1 MELEEVAVNM
11 NPIFLPEHRY
21 LLMVG
26 RVERLLEKRNAFR
39 AKNEREHLLMAMELK
54 QLEKELCNLEQ
65 EIARQVI

>member
-1 MELEEVAVNM
+1 M

-39 AKNEREHLLMAMELK
+39 AKNELEHTLMAMELK
-54 QLEKELCNLEQ
+54 RLERELCNLEQ